1 MAGCECDLSLNAYLV
16 KSKSGHVP
24 VIRVSDSINPPE
36 TDPRWDSKPIDV
48 SQFNF
53 DELEP
58 VRPRTTRASSRQR
71 NVSPTE
77 RVQSAEEPELGDKAV
92 RPAKTQ
98 LRPGQKSG
106 RHAKRGPDGKF
117 LRTHSEGDQ
126 A

>member
-1 MAGCECDLSLNAYLV
+1 MPDGEAYLV
-16 KSKSGHVP
+16 KSKSGQIP
-24 VIRVSDSINPPE
+24 VIRVADEPNPSE
-36 TDPRWDSKPIDV
+36 NAASWNSKPIDV

-58 VRPRTTRASSRQR
+58 VRSRTTRASSRQR

-77 RVQSAEEPELGDKAV
+77 RAQSATESELGDDAV

-98 LRPGQKSG
+98 LRPGQKSN

-117 LRTHSEGDQ
+117 LRAHSEGDK